1 MEIQVFI
8 QVVNFLKQESERKL
22 LLKKYEELEGL
33 LKAASN
39 SAGSTFSD
47 EIFGSKERLKS
58 YLHHNNPSKLG
69 VEAQRLFKKFDKYE
83 IFGEPGIDFIDKV
96 FNIEPK
102 NYSDIFNEINTKTRA
117 LSNQLNA
124 IAHFYDAFEQL
135 IVTDLS
141 GNIDD
146 EILKSGLYLFFEGEV
161 TVRNENDLE
170 RYTRIW
176 NGILYSFT
184 ELTGFANQT
193 PEFTNLQEKSNVLG
207 VSLEEV
213 TLEAFMRGS
222 LGILSSLYIIDK
234 IKKIQ
239 AEVSPLILT
248 NDYQQLLEEE
258 IEGVID
264 NTSSSVVEELIN
276 NYYKADPEEVLRIS
290 ENLNRSLKQILNFA
304 QKGGRFECMPVADSI
319 EGDALNKGLMDFFR
333 NIRQINMLTEII
345 DGELIVKETEIT
357 RSS

>member
-1 MEIQVFI
+1 MEIKVFL

-33 LKAASN
+33 VKAAANRPESN
-39 SAGSTFSD
+39 FAD

-69 VEAQRLFKKFDKYE
+69 VEAHRLFKKFDKYD

-96 FNIEPK
+96 FNAEPK
-102 NYSDIFNEINTKTRA
+102 NYSEIFNEINIKTKVLTK
-117 LSNQLNA
+117 QLNA
-124 IAHFYDAFEQL
+124 IAQFYDAFEQL
-135 IVTDLS
+135 IITDLS

-161 TVRNENDLE
+161 TVKNESDLE

-184 ELTGFANQT
+184 GLTGFADQT

-207 VSLEEV
+207 VSLEEI

-239 AEVSPLILT
+239 TDVSPLILS
-248 NDYQQLLEEE
+248 NDYNQLLEEE

-264 NTSSSVVEELIN
+264 NTASAVVEELIN
-276 NYYKADPEEVLRIS
+276 NYYKADPDEELRIS

-304 QKGGRFECMPVADSI
+304 QKGGRFECMPIADSI
-319 EGDALNKGLMDFFR
+319 EGDALNKGLADSFR
-333 NIRQINMLTEII
+333 NIRRINSMPEKPKE
-345 DGELIVKETEIT
+345 GETVKETEIT